1 MSLFPS
7 IFVPSLPFSLCS
19 KERTSYVLSCQMMVF
34 FYLVTTGW
42 IFCIISLLLSDNSIN
57 QGNRRSLVS
66 DNEKEEIYYRSMA
79 ISLQIPVLVIYGV
92 LIKMRFVQ
100 PEKVQTAVY

>member
-7 IFVPSLPFSLCS
+7 IFVPLPFSLCS

-42 IFCIISLLLSDNSIN
+42 IFCIISLLLCDNSIN

-100 PEKVQTAVY
+100 PERVQTAVY